1 MYTIDTGLSML
12 QQLII
17 QGFLGG
23 PQAKRVVSQFL
34 QMGHADLLLGEAC
47 AFWLA
52 GAQVVHPLVTAPFLW
67 DWNAH
72 MELEFRLFRSGAL
85 EAEPAGS
92 LEVPIP
98 SGDLS
103 VSDRLIVCEGFDTP
117 YVI

>member
-1 MYTIDTGLSML
+1 MNTINAGLSML

-23 PQAKRVVSQFL
+23 PQTKRVVSLFL
-34 QMGHADLLLGEAC
+34 QMGHADLLLGKSC

-52 GAQVVHPLVTAPFLW
+52 GAEVMHPLVTSPFLW

-72 MELEFRLFRSGAL
+72 VELEFHLFRSGSL

-92 LEVPIP
+92 LKVPIP
-98 SGDLS
+98 SVELS
-103 VSDRLIVCEGFDTP
+103 VSDMRIVCEGFDTP
-117 YVI
+117 YLI